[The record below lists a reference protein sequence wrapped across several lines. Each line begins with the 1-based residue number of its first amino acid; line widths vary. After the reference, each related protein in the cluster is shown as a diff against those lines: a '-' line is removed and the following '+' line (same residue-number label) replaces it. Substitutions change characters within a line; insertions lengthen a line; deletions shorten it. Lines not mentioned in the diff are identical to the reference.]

1 MDLSLFLLELI
12 EKKFLLIL
20 EGVGFSS
27 SIASFFSSL
36 WVSILLVI
44 IFLLPTKC
52 LRNPE
57 SVPVVLRLVTT

>member
-20 EGVGFSS
+20 GGVGLSS

-36 WVSILLVI
+36 MVI